1 MFTLRT
7 HSLDL
12 NGTWKFIPDP
22 MQRCR
27 RQQWWKNPSQTNR
40 IFPCW
45 DPEGMWDIQ
54 VPGTWKKQFAELK
67 WYDGHAVY
75 LKEFEVPEI
84 PPDHEAFLVF
94 DGIIY
99 SSEIIV
105 NGHRLCVHDWG
116 YSAFQVRVT
125 EVLLRHNQLF
135 VLVENLPKDTRVPG
149 EICDWNNDGG
159 IINGVKLIFVPVTHI
174 ENFRASTRL
183 DGEDVVLE
191 FDVLLRSRDV
201 KAREEVTIR
210 IPELERETKVVAD
223 MGVMARAAIRLPRSK
238 IELWS
243 TDHPKLYRTE
253 LSTRQETLADEI
265 GYREIRTEGHNILLN
280 GEPIRLYGVS
290 MHSEF
295 PDTGRT
301 ATPENLEKV
310 VKAAKDLGLNF
321 LRCAHYPYAE
331 IFGRAMD
338 RAGILWW
345 EEVPAYWLFPMR
357 EEHMTRLAC
366 GMLEETLRRDWNRAS
381 LIIWSVSNECCWRNP
396 ENPQEHNYAYWIKA
410 VKLVREMDPSRLISC
425 AEAQNIVSTASS
437 WKPTAGDQ
445 FVGAVTG
452 AGQTYRPMHTDE
464 FYHLFDILAG
474 NLYVDDPGQEEILYP
489 RFVKLFRSYN
499 KPLMLSEFGSM
510 SLLGAKVPSDQL
522 GSEERHAEMI
532 DKAYKSFESLPE
544 IAGYAP
550 WVLTDGRAPI
560 HWRWYNQGT
569 GLFRYG
575 FLDENWQ
582 PKKAYFTL
590 RDCIARMKK
599 WWAKK

>member
-1 MFTLRT
+1 MFTQRNP
-7 HSLDL
+7 SLDL

-27 RQQWWKNPSQTNR
+27 RQQWWKNRAKPDKL
-40 IFPCW
+40 FPCW

-54 VPGTWKKQFAELK
+54 VPGTWKKQFAELT

-75 LKEFEVPEI
+75 LKEFEAPEI
-84 PPDHEAFLVF
+84 PPGHEAFLVF

-105 NGHRLCVHDWG
+105 NGHRLCVHEWG

-125 EVLLRHNQLF
+125 EVLLRQNQLF
-135 VLVENLPKDTRVPG
+135 VLVENLLKESRVPG
-149 EICDWNNDGG
+149 EIYDWSNDGG
-159 IINGVKLIFVPVTHI
+159 IVNGVKLIFVPVTHI
-174 ENFRASTRL
+174 ENFRTSTRL
-183 DGEDVVLE
+183 EEADVVIG
-191 FDVLLRSRDV
+191 FDVLLGSRDA
-201 KAREEVTIR
+201 KASEEVAIR
-210 IPELERETKVVAD
+210 IPELDVETRVVAKA
-223 MGVMARAAIRLPRSK
+223 GAVAKAEIRLPRSK

-243 TDHPKLYRTE
+243 TESPKLYRTE
-253 LSTRQETLADEI
+253 LSTRHETISDEI
-265 GYREIRTEGHNILLN
+265 GYREIRTEGHTILLN
-280 GEPIRLYGVS
+280 GEPVRLYGVS
-290 MHSEF
+290 VHSEF

-301 ATPENLEKV
+301 ATPENLEKL

-357 EEHMTRLAC
+357 EEKMTNLAC
-366 GMLEETLRRDWNRAS
+366 GMLEETVRRDWNRAS
-381 LIIWSVSNECCWRNP
+381 LVIWSVSNECCWRNP
-396 ENPQEHNYAYWIKA
+396 ENPMEHNYAYWNKA
-410 VKLVREMDPSRLISC
+410 VGLVRALDPSRLISC

-437 WKPTAGDQ
+437 WQPSAGDQ
-445 FVGAVTG
+445 FVGVAATSTET
-452 AGQTYRPMHTDE
+452 ARPMHTDE
-464 FYHLFDILAG
+464 FYQLFDVLAG
-474 NLYVDDPGQEEILYP
+474 NLYVNDPGQEAVLYP
-489 RFVKLFRSYN
+489 RFVRLLRSYN

-510 SLLGAKVPSDQL
+510 SLLGAKVPNNEL
-522 GSEERHAEMI
+522 GSEERHATIIEH
-532 DKAYKSFESLPE
+532 AYKTFESLPE
-544 IAGYAP
+544 IVGYAP
-550 WVLTDGRAPI
+550 WVLQDGRAPI

-575 FLDENWQ
+575 FMDENWQ

-590 RDCIARMKK
+590 KDCIARLKK
-599 WWAKK
+599 HWG